1 MQQHIQN
8 WMEFLNFQRR
18 LAKRTREL
26 YSENVRE
33 WLAFLKVHLGEDP
46 NLEHFEHI
54 ELKDFRAWLTHRRN
68 YDNASNALALASV
81 RSFWKFLQK
90 QELLKNEA
98 AHLIKTPKIKKRL
111 PRPLSETQSTFL
123 TENIESSHEEVWMG
137 LRNKALIT
145 LLYAT
150 GMRIAEAL
158 SLRQRDAQKD
168 ILHVIGKGN
177 KERQIPL
184 LEEAKESLFAYINAC
199 PYQKN
204 FEDPLFF
211 SVRGRPMSSTEANG
225 VLRSFR
231 RQHDLPES
239 LTPHALRHTCATH
252 LMNSSKDMRGIQT
265 LLGHASLSSTQIYT
279 DLDTE
284 KLLEAYAQTHPRAKK
299 G

>member
-1 MQQHIQN
+1 
-8 WMEFLNFQRR
+8 MEFLNFQRR

-26 YSENVRE
+26 YGENLQA
-33 WLAFLKVHLGEDP
+33 WLIFLKMHLGEEP
-46 NLEHFEHI
+46 TLKHFEDM
-54 ELKDFRAWLTHRRN
+54 ELKDFRAWLTHRRD

-90 QELLKNEA
+90 QELLTNEA

-137 LRNKALIT
+137 LRNKALVT

-150 GMRIAEAL
+150 GMRISEAL
-158 SLRQRDAQKD
+158 SLRQGDMQKD

-184 LEEAKESLFAYINAC
+184 LEEAKQTLLAYIHAC
-199 PYQKN
+199 PYQTTL
-204 FEDPLFF
+204 EGPLFF
-211 SVRGRPMSSTEANG
+211 SLRGKPMSSTEANG
-225 VLRSFR
+225 ILRTFR

-284 KLLEAYAQTHPRAKK
+284 KLLEAYTQTHPRARK

>member
-1 MQQHIQN
+1 
-8 WMEFLNFQRR
+8 MEFLNFQRR

-33 WLAFLKVHLGEDP
+33 WLAFLKVHLGEVP
-46 NLEHFEHI
+46 SLEHFERI
-54 ELKDFRAWLTHRRN
+54 ELKDFRAWLTHRHH

-123 TENIESSHEEVWMG
+123 TENIENSHEEVWMG

-158 SLRQRDAQKD
+158 SLRQGDAQKD

-184 LEEAKESLFAYINAC
+184 LDEAKEALFAYINTC

-204 FEDPLFF
+204 PEDPLFF